1 MAAAIHAERGVD
13 QGCPFSPALF
23 AILIADALAAVRDEL
38 RALDPSVGI
47 LSYLDDIYI
56 VVSPEA
62 AGAALAAVDRAFAPL
77 GLTLNPDKCK
87 WWCGQAVNVPVG
99 LPASVAR
106 AARLP
111 VLGAALPYVVAS
123 DIGQLDLL
131 DYDGP
136 LREARTPLQTYW
148 QNLSK
153 LRCEGLQLDAALN
166 TRPL

>member
-1 MAAAIHAERGVD
+1 MR
-13 QGCPFSPALF
+13 PRLLSRPTS
-23 AILIADALAAVRDEL
+23 RYKL
-38 RALDPSVGI
+38 RALDPSVGV

-56 VVSPEA
+56 VVSPDA
-62 AGAALAAVDRAFAPL
+62 AGTALEAVDRAFAPL

-131 DYDGP
+131 DYNGP
-136 LREARTPLQTYW
+136 LREACTALQTYW
-148 QNLSK
+148 QHLCK

>member
-1 MAAAIHAERGVD
+1 MRACVRV
-13 QGCPFSPALF
+13 
-23 AILIADALAAVRDEL
+23 LATVRDEL

-56 VVSPEA
+56 VITPDA
-62 AGAALAAVDRAFAPL
+62 AGSALAAVDRAFAPL

-87 WWCGQAVNVPVG
+87 WWCGQAATVPVS